1 MLFFYIGKCLNSA
14 FLRNCLS
21 LRYDN
26 WQKWWT
32 RWADEDHILL
42 KVKVIFDLCSRSEKF
57 CHPSALSNIFSKVTW
72 QIEAMFP
79 YWAFFRPGKDI
90 FLGGLCHMTKMA
102 AMPIYGKIPSNVFF
116 LNLKAYDLETLYVA
130 LETLALQI
138 FFKDHL
144 ALTLT

>member
-1 MLFFYIGKCLNSA
+1 
-14 FLRNCLS
+14 
-21 LRYDN
+21 
-26 WQKWWT
+26 
-32 RWADEDHILL
+32 
-42 KVKVIFDLCSRSEKF
+42 
-57 CHPSALSNIFSKVTW
+57 
-72 QIEAMFP
+72 
-79 YWAFFRPGKDI
+79 
-90 FLGGLCHMTKMA
+90 MTKMA